1 MVIAWQ
7 PATTVLVDGGAA
19 MKSQRGDRFDELLA
33 LTAEVGD
40 PVKDYVILAEG
51 NTSARIDGGSFWV
64 KGSGVRLEHATRPEA
79 FVAVALEPLM
89 AALRGDQAVGDADLK
104 RLLAEA
110 RVEGQE
116 HGLAPSIE
124 TFVHAVCLAVGGA
137 QLVAHTHPTAVNK
150 LLCAR
155 DAPALYR
162 GVVFPDEAV
171 VCGPV
176 PLFVPYGEPG
186 LLLGRELLA
195 RFEAFIA
202 ERGGPPRL
210 VLLANH
216 GIVALGGT
224 AAEVAAITA
233 MAVKAARV
241 RLGTQAAGGPSFLG
255 PEQADR
261 LARREDERVRLERLA
276 SWPGDPPRR

>member
-1 MVIAWQ
+1 MLIAWQ
-7 PATTVLVDGGAA
+7 PARTVLVDGGAA

-40 PVKDYVILAEG
+40 PARDYVILAEG
-51 NTSARIDGGSFWV
+51 NTSARIDDGSFWV
-64 KGSGVRLEHATRPEA
+64 KGSGVRLEHARDPEA
-79 FVAVALEPLM
+79 FVAMTLEPLM
-89 AALRGDQAVGDADLK
+89 AALRGEAVADADLK
-104 RLLAEA
+104 RLLADA
-110 RVEGQE
+110 RVAGQE
-116 HGLAPSIE
+116 GDLAPSIE

-155 DAPALYR
+155 DAPAWYR

-171 VCGPV
+171 VCGPA

-186 LLLGRELLA
+186 LLLGRALLA
-195 RFEAFIA
+195 RFEAFVA

-216 GIVALGGT
+216 GIVALGAT
-224 AAEVAAITA
+224 SAEVAAITA

-241 RLGTQAAGGPSFLG
+241 RLGTQAAGGPSFLS

-261 LARREDERVRLERLA
+261 LAGREDELVRLRRLR
-276 SWPGDPPRR
+276 SPR

>member
-1 MVIAWQ
+1 MSSRGERFGE
-7 PATTVLVDGGAA
+7 LV
-19 MKSQRGDRFDELLA
+19 A

-40 PVKDYVILAEG
+40 PGRDYVILAEG
-51 NTSARIDGGSFWV
+51 NTSARIDDGSFWV
-64 KGSGVRLEHATRPEA
+64 KGSGVRLEHARDAEA
-79 FVAVALEPLM
+79 FVAMRLEPLM
-89 AALRGDQAVGDADLK
+89 AALRGDEVGDTDLK
-104 RLLAEA
+104 GLLAGA

-116 HGLAPSIE
+116 GDNAPSIE

-137 QLVAHTHPTAVNK
+137 LLVAHTHPTAVNA

-155 DAPALYR
+155 DAEATYQ

-171 VCGPV
+171 VCGPA

-186 LLLGRELLA
+186 LPLGRLLLD
-195 RFEAFIA
+195 RFEAFMA
-202 ERGGPPRL
+202 ERGVPPRL

-233 MAVKAARV
+233 ISVKAARV
-241 RLGTQAAGGPSFLG
+241 RLGTLAAGGPSFLS
-255 PEQADR
+255 PDQADR
-261 LARREDERVRLERLA
+261 LAGREDELARLA
-276 SWPGDPPRR
+276 RLVRRPER